1 MTRSGLINSLRRS
14 KSRASRASEPR
25 ERPAFAPKALR
36 RGLAGAFSV
45 GGSAPAKRRTTRAIA
60 RREAIGRL
68 ALGGLAVAAAPG
80 WLESLTARAIERAE
94 TWSVQHAAAAWKPKA
109 LTAHQAE
116 TVATIAELI
125 IPQTETAGARAAR
138 VHVFIDEVLSDDDS
152 ATRNKFYNG
161 LSWIDQRARSRFG
174 VDFVKATPDQQVE
187 LLTPLTRPA
196 DKTATPAAQKES
208 PYVPAQPQQQER
220 QEVPPEVALDFF
232 SAMKSLTI
240 TGYYNSEIGMKEELD
255 DDGSVFF
262 DGYKGCAD
270 SSHGFE
276 PAK

>member
-1 MTRSGLINSLRRS
+1 MTR
-14 KSRASRASEPR
+14 
-25 ERPAFAPKALR
+25 
-36 RGLAGAFSV
+36 
-45 GGSAPAKRRTTRAIA
+45 RTIA

-68 ALGGLAVAAAPG
+68 ALGGLGVAAAPG
-80 WLESLTARAIERAE
+80 WLESLMARAMERAE
-94 TWSVQHAAAAWKPKA
+94 GWSVQHAAAAWQPKA

-116 TVATIAELI
+116 TVATIADLI

-138 VHVFIDEVLSDDDS
+138 VHVFIDEVLYDDDP
-152 ATRNKFYNG
+152 ATRNKFFNG
-161 LSWIDQRARSRFG
+161 LSWIDQRARSRYG
-174 VDFVKATPDQQVE
+174 VDFIKAAPDQQIE
-187 LLTPLTRPA
+187 LLTPLSRPA
-196 DKTATPAAQKES
+196 DKTATPAAQKE
-208 PYVPAQPQQQER
+208 
-220 QEVPPEVALDFF
+220 PEVALDFF

-270 SSHGFE
+270 PGHGFE

>member
-1 MTRSGLINSLRRS
+1 M
-14 KSRASRASEPR
+14 PR
-25 ERPAFAPKALR
+25 ERGRESEERSP
-36 RGLAGAFSV
+36 SDMT
-45 GGSAPAKRRTTRAIA
+45 RRTIA

-68 ALGGLAVAAAPG
+68 AFGGLGVAAAPG

-94 TWSVQHAAAAWKPKA
+94 GWSVQHAAAWKPKA

-138 VHVFIDEVLSDDDS
+138 VHVFIDEVLYDDDP
-152 ATRNKFYNG
+152 ATRNKFFNG
-161 LSWIDQRARSRFG
+161 LSWIDQRARSRYS
-174 VDFVKATPDQQVE
+174 VDFIKATPDQQIE
-187 LLTPLTRPA
+187 LLTPLSRPA
-196 DKTATPAAQKES
+196 DKSATPAAQKES
-208 PYVPAQPQQQER
+208 PYVPAQPQQHER
-220 QEVPPEVALDFF
+220 QEVAPEVALDFF

-270 SSHGFE
+270 PGHGFE